1 MTPLRKTNRQA
12 KDKEY
17 TTEKQSLDISVKRTH
32 PEYSKD
38 SYNSILNIKPEFFK
52 KNKQNN

>member
-38 SYNSILNIKPEFFK
+38 SYNSILNIKPEFF
-52 KNKQNN
+52 